1 MNTLVLGLGLQ
12 GKATVHDLERSDG
25 VDRIVVAD
33 LDRSAVAAWL
43 AARGYR
49 KCEAAELDAAADGAV
64 ESILGVARP
73 DVVVCMLPAAF
84 GYQVARAAISAGVP
98 FVSTSYTGRL
108 AELDGE
114 ARAAGVTVL
123 PEMGF
128 DPGIDLLLA
137 RCAIDEL
144 DELEGLRSYGSGIPE
159 PRAADNPLKYKI
171 TWTFDGVLGSYM
183 RDARL
188 LRGGRTLDIPG
199 REIFRADHLHLVEV
213 PDVGTLEA
221 YPNGDARQYI
231 ARFGIEGSIRDMGR
245 YAMRW
250 PGHGQIWYALS
261 QLGFLDDS
269 PITVSGASVS
279 PRRFLV
285 ELLSPRLQFRP
296 EERDIAILR
305 VDAWGRADGRPRRVV
320 YDLIDYRDLETG
332 FFAMNRTVGFMASVA
347 AQMVA
352 AGKIAGPGVL
362 SPARDVPPRPVLD
375 ALSARGIR
383 IARHLLAAPAAPG
396 GPR

>member
-1 MNTLVLGLGLQ
+1 MKALVLGLGLQ
-12 GKATVHDLERSDG
+12 GKATVHDLERSAG
-25 VDRIVVAD
+25 VDRVVVAD
-33 LDRSAVAAWL
+33 LDRTAVAGWL

-49 KCEAAELDAAADGAV
+49 KCEALGLDAAAGGAV
-64 ESILGVARP
+64 EALLAASRP

-84 GYQVARAAISAGVP
+84 GYRVARAAVEAGVP

-128 DPGIDLLLA
+128 DPGIDFLLA
-137 RCAIDEL
+137 RLAIDEL

-159 PRAADNPLKYKI
+159 PAAADNPLKYKI
-171 TWTFDGVLGSYM
+171 TWTFDGVLKSYV

-188 LRGGRTLDIPG
+188 LRDGRALEIPG
-199 REIFRADHLHLVEV
+199 REIFRADHLHLVDV
-213 PDVGTLEA
+213 PGVGTLEA
-221 YPNGDARQYI
+221 YPNGDALQYI
-231 ARFGIEGSIRDMGR
+231 APFGIEGTVRDMGR
-245 YAMRW
+245 FAMRW
-250 PGHGQIWYALS
+250 PGHAELWYPLS
-261 QLGFLDDS
+261 QLGLLDDS
-269 PITVSGASVS
+269 PIEIAGASIS
-279 PRRFLV
+279 PRQFLV

-296 EERDIAILR
+296 DERDIAILR
-305 VDAWGRADGRPRRVV
+305 VEVWGRAGGSPKRVV

-332 FFAMNRTVGFMASVA
+332 FFAMNRTVGFMASIA

-352 AGKIAGPGVL
+352 AGEIAGPGVL
-362 SPARDVPPRPVLD
+362 SPTRHVPPRPVLE
-375 ALSARGIR
+375 ALGARGIR
-383 IARHLLAAPAAPG
+383 VARRVLAPAAAPG